1 VPGFTITRGL
11 GPGAVTTNLI
21 ARGFIPAVVAETV
34 RIVRGGRSAA
44 SRAIKDLTESFR
56 ISAMLIASNGKELV
70 KPIVSNVSKDFNTR
84 IETRVK
90 AKPLKLVARRDSR
103 AKVSVT
109 GVKVRN
115 KNNE

>member
-1 VPGFTITRGL
+1 
-11 GPGAVTTNLI
+11 
-21 ARGFIPAVVAETV
+21 
-34 RIVRGGRSAA
+34 
-44 SRAIKDLTESFR
+44 
-56 ISAMLIASNGKELV
+56 MV

>member
-1 VPGFTITRGL
+1 MPGFTVTRGL
-11 GPGAVTTNLI
+11 GPGATPTQLI
-21 ARGFIPAVVAETV
+21 ARGFIPIVAEAV

>member
-1 VPGFTITRGL
+1 MPGFTITRGL
-11 GPGAVTTNLI
+11 GPGASPTHLI
-21 ARGFIPAVVAETV
+21 ARGFIPAVAEAV